1 MIGVFGAAGFL
12 GRNVV
17 LDLRSRG
24 LQVRA
29 VSRRF
34 DDPAA
39 LLEAGAQVVQA
50 DLADS
55 PAISAALAGVSHVI
69 QLVSESGPGNGNSR
83 LIQDLETSVL
93 PQVRFLEL
101 CQQAGIHRVVFASSG
116 GTVYGRPLSVPIQED
131 HPTRPLSS
139 YGLTKLIV
147 ENYLALFTEGYG
159 LNHVILRI
167 SNPYGPGQRFRNGQ
181 GLIANVIA
189 HARDGTPVPVY
200 GDGVAERDYIYV
212 GDVCAAFHAAL
223 FRPEAVRQ
231 TVNIGSGI
239 GRSVLEVLDAVEEM
253 LGHPLAR
260 SHIPMRGT
268 DVARSVLSID
278 RAATVLG
285 WAPMTSFTDGLQRTL
300 AFAGLLGEDPAA
312 LAATEAPPTP

>member
-1 MIGVFGAAGFL
+1 M
-12 GRNVV
+12 
-17 LDLRSRG
+17 
-24 LQVRA
+24 
-29 VSRRF
+29 
-34 DDPAA
+34 
-39 LLEAGAQVVQA
+39 QA
-50 DLADS
+50 DLADT
-55 PAISAALAGVSHVI
+55 PAISAALTGVSQVI

-101 CQQAGIHRVVFASSG
+101 CQQAGVLRVVFASSG
-116 GTVYGRPLSVPIQED
+116 GTVYGRPLVVPIQED

-139 YGLTKLIV
+139 YGLTKLIL

-167 SNPYGPGQRFRNGQ
+167 SNPYGPLQRFRNGQ

-200 GDGVAERDYIYV
+200 GDGVAERDYVYV
-212 GDVCAAFHAAL
+212 GDVCEAFHAAL

-239 GRSVLEVLDAVEEM
+239 GRSVLEVLAAMEAM

-260 SHIPMRGT
+260 THIPMRGT
-268 DVARSVLSID
+268 DVTRSVLSID
-278 RAATVLG
+278 RAAAVLG
-285 WAPMTSFTDGLQRTL
+285 WAPKTSFTDGLHKTL
-300 AFAGLLGEDPAA
+300 QFAGLLVDQPAEPGSA
-312 LAATEAPPTP
+312 EGPIAHT